1 MTDDD
6 FDALSPGEE
15 RLLTL
20 LVLLREE
27 APHPGEPLTEA
38 IMRHARRQQVL
49 RRVGDT
55 LAALLGGIVDGVAVL
70 LGLGPRRAAQA
81 YT

>member
-1 MTDDD
+1 MTEDG
-6 FDALSPGEE
+6 FDALTPGEE

-27 APHPGEPLTEA
+27 VPRPGEPLTEA

-55 LAALLGGIVDGVAVL
+55 LAALLGGIFDGVAVL
-70 LGLGPRRAAQA
+70 LGMGPRSAAQA
-81 YT
+81 PA